1 MSTTI
6 DTILKLSGHKN
17 MKSFYKEF
25 PDEASFMDKHGG
37 QFKKAMRGARIK
49 KAQGGQTMT
58 PITPISTQQ
67 GWNNYYETLPTGTE
81 KLDDM
86 GQGFDLA
93 GMVAPGMKV
102 VENVIKGF
110 QQLKDEK
117 RALQKAKQWSKV
129 SDVNLQ
135 ASQLTP
141 EPIERKYT
149 RPEDIINT
157 GDKFFPVYGV
167 GTDALAK
174 KGKKIKKANFG
185 TQVGSV
191 LQGIGSDRLTNLAV
205 GMSGGESAGATF
217 GGAAGD
223 IISMIPGVGPIVG
236 TLAKPVL
243 SAVGNLID
251 TNPEKTKR
259 YQDRFE
265 GNINQMAMGK
275 GMQGLFNTNNAYMA
289 SGGNVSNMET
299 EGELRIGRGGAKS
312 LSYNPFL
319 PDGGET
325 IEFTGPSHAEG
336 GMPVAYGRNP
346 VEVEGGEP
354 AVKLQSGGTD
364 EDLVVFGD
372 LTVPGRNKKF
382 KSVVKDIAKEEAKQ
396 NKKAEKALL
405 SIEDLSPTTPF
416 DKLKLNSAK
425 ATLMG
430 TTQKLKAYA
439 SEKQSLASLQEAINQ
454 TAKEMNIDANALS
467 KGNIK
472 MAKKGTSISK
482 AQNGDTKPKGGSD
495 ALWSALA
502 GPPYMLARGAR
513 ALESLLAKKKRE
525 NLNNPDEPL
534 YMYPGSSGYPLDEV
548 GEQTA
553 YDFNV
558 RNTPSILKG
567 DWTENP
573 ASRYNLP
580 PYWKYLLGRHIPD
593 TKFNAPRSYREQ
605 NYIYGPEST
614 APIVDFG
621 VKSQPSVVTPI
632 DNTGSGSTTSSP
644 ATPTS
649 QTPVSAPQT
658 PTAKTKVVVDD
669 KGFTGPPTLEDML
682 AATKEYVVP
691 TYGGKEDDKEET
703 TDSEEK
709 KKGWEYA
716 IDALNTY
723 LPYFRPSD
731 TERLDPR
738 QLMGEMFALTDKEEP
753 VQAQTFQP
761 QLRSPYSVSFAD
773 QKNDVIAQVRSA
785 QRMAGNNPAAQAMIA
800 SQAIQALNKINAEE
814 FRMNQGM
821 ADKVYGENTATM
833 NQAQLQNLQILDNQ
847 YTRQQQAKSNTKA
860 RLQAALNSISDK
872 YLKNELNN
880 RTLATY
886 ENLYNYRFDDR
897 GRKQNWNAPYQWN
910 MEGDTYAG
918 TSGREGLP
926 TGYEYVYNSRGERI
940 DVRRIPKTSISV
952 GDDDNKVKNGGNI
965 ARAIKSL

>member
-372 LTVPGRNKKF
+372 LTIPGTKQTFKK
-382 KSVVKDIAKEEAKQ
+382 KVKDISEEEAK
-396 NKKAEKALL
+396 
-405 SIEDLSPTTPF
+405 
-416 DKLKLNSAK
+416 
-425 ATLMG
+425 
-430 TTQKLKAYA
+430 
-439 SEKQSLASLQEAINQ
+439 
-454 TAKEMNIDANALS
+454 
-467 KGNIK
+467 
-472 MAKKGTSISK
+472 
-482 AQNGDTKPKGGSD
+482 
-495 ALWSALA
+495 
-502 GPPYMLARGAR
+502 
-513 ALESLLAKKKRE
+513 
-525 NLNNPDEPL
+525 
-534 YMYPGSSGYPLDEV
+534 
-548 GEQTA
+548 
-553 YDFNV
+553 
-558 RNTPSILKG
+558 
-567 DWTENP
+567 
-573 ASRYNLP
+573 
-580 PYWKYLLGRHIPD
+580 
-593 TKFNAPRSYREQ
+593 
-605 NYIYGPEST
+605 
-614 APIVDFG
+614 
-621 VKSQPSVVTPI
+621 
-632 DNTGSGSTTSSP
+632 
-644 ATPTS
+644 
-649 QTPVSAPQT
+649 
-658 PTAKTKVVVDD
+658 
-669 KGFTGPPTLEDML
+669 
-682 AATKEYVVP
+682 
-691 TYGGKEDDKEET
+691 
-703 TDSEEK
+703 
-709 KKGWEYA
+709 
-716 IDALNTY
+716 
-723 LPYFRPSD
+723 
-731 TERLDPR
+731 
-738 QLMGEMFALTDKEEP
+738 
-753 VQAQTFQP
+753 
-761 QLRSPYSVSFAD
+761 
-773 QKNDVIAQVRSA
+773 
-785 QRMAGNNPAAQAMIA
+785 
-800 SQAIQALNKINAEE
+800 
-814 FRMNQGM
+814 
-821 ADKVYGENTATM
+821 
-833 NQAQLQNLQILDNQ
+833 
-847 YTRQQQAKSNTKA
+847 
-860 RLQAALNSISDK
+860 
-872 YLKNELNN
+872 
-880 RTLATY
+880 
-886 ENLYNYRFDDR
+886 
-897 GRKQNWNAPYQWN
+897 
-910 MEGDTYAG
+910 
-918 TSGREGLP
+918 
-926 TGYEYVYNSRGERI
+926 
-940 DVRRIPKTSISV
+940 
-952 GDDDNKVKNGGNI
+952 
-965 ARAIKSL
+965 

>member
-1 MSTTI
+1 MNTI
-6 DTILKLSGHKN
+6 DTILKLSGHKDMN
-17 MKSFYKEF
+17 SFYKEF
-25 PDEASFMDKHGG
+25 PDEASFMAKHG
-37 QFKKAMRGARIK
+37 KAFAKAQRGAKIK
-49 KAQGGQTMT
+49 KAQQGYTGKMSVPDLLAFGSPEQEAPLKMESWMT
-58 PITPISTQQ
+58 DDKNFPTPAKID
-67 GWNNYYETLPTGTE
+67 L
-81 KLDDM
+81 M
-86 GQGFDLA
+86 G
-93 GMVAPGMKV
+93 MIAPGMKIG
-102 VENVIKGF
+102 ESLLKGF
-110 QQLKDEK
+110 QQLKAEK
-117 RALQKAKQWSKV
+117 QAKNRANQWAQV
-129 SDVNLQ
+129 SDVNLK

-185 TQVGSV
+185 EV

-217 GGAAGD
+217 GQAAGD
-223 IISMIPGVGPIVG
+223 IVSMIPGVGPIVG

-299 EGELRIGRGGAKS
+299 EGELRIGKGGAKS

-382 KSVVKDIAKEEAKQ
+382 KSVVKDIAREEAKQ

-405 SIEDLSPTTPF
+405 SIEDLSPTNSF

-439 SEKQSLASLQEAINQ
+439 SEKQQLASLQEAINQ
-454 TAKEMNIDANALS
+454 TAEEMGMDANALS
-467 KGNIK
+467 KGKYK

-482 AQNGDTKPKGGSD
+482 AQNGTQKGKYILDPSNEE
-495 ALWSALA
+495 AVYQHPSINAASNYL
-502 GPPYMLARGAR
+502 
-513 ALESLLAKKKRE
+513 
-525 NLNNPDEPL
+525 
-534 YMYPGSSGYPLDEV
+534 SSGMVPV
-548 GEQTA
+548 
-553 YDFNV
+553 
-558 RNTPSILKG
+558 PK
-567 DWTENP
+567 P
-573 ASRYNLP
+573 APVY
-580 PYWKYLLGRHIPD
+580 KY
-593 TKFNAPRSYREQ
+593 E
-605 NYIYGPEST
+605 YGPESEGGPRT
-614 APIVDFG
+614 VLPEVVI
-621 VKSQPSVVTPI
+621 KPSTKASL
-632 DNTGSGSTTSSP
+632 GSGSNTGTSGKSSSSQSTTP
-644 ATPTS
+644 AS
-649 QTPVSAPQT
+649 QS
-658 PTAKTKVVVDD
+658 TASKTKVVIDD

-703 TDSEEK
+703 TDDGEEK

-753 VQAQTFQP
+753 VQAQFFQP
-761 QLRSPYSVSFAD
+761 QLGSPYSVSFAD

-800 SQAIQALNKINAEE
+800 SQAAQALNKINAEE

-821 ADKVYGENTATM
+821 ADKVYGENRATM
-833 NQAQLQNLQILDNQ
+833 NQAQLQNLQIADNQ
-847 YTRQQQAKSNTKA
+847 YTRQSQAKSNTKA

-872 YLKNELNN
+872 YLKNELSNK
-880 RTLATY
+880 TLATY

-897 GRKQNWNAPYQWN
+897 GRKQNWNQPAQWN

-940 DVRRIPKTSISV
+940 DVRRIPKSSTFIK
-952 GDDDNKVKNGGNI
+952 DDDSNARNGSIVKALKRI
-965 ARAIKSL
+965 

>member
-6 DTILKLSGHKN
+6 DTILKLSGHKDMN
-17 MKSFYKEF
+17 SFYKEF
-25 PDEASFMDKHGG
+25 PDEASFMAKHG
-37 QFKKAMRGARIK
+37 KAFAKAQRGAKIK

-67 GWNNYYETLPTGTE
+67 GWNNYYKTLPTGTE
-81 KLDDM
+81 KLDNM

-110 QQLKDEK
+110 QQLKDERNK
-117 RALQKAKQWSKV
+117 KNQANQWAQV

-185 TQVGSV
+185 EV

-223 IISMIPGVGPIVG
+223 IISMIPGVGSIVG
-236 TLAKPVL
+236 KLAKPIL
-243 SAVGNLID
+243 SAAGNLID
-251 TNPEKTKR
+251 TNPEKTKK

-299 EGELRIGRGGAKS
+299 EGELRIGKGGAKS

-325 IEFTGPSHAEG
+325 IEFTGPSHAQG
-336 GMPVAYGRNP
+336 GMPVSYGNSP

-354 AVKLQSGGTD
+354 AIKLQNGGAD

-372 LTVPGRNKKF
+372 LNIPGTKQTFKK
-382 KSVVKDIAKEEAKQ
+382 KVKDIAKEEAKQ

-405 SIEDLSPTTPF
+405 SVEDLSPTNSF

-430 TTQKLKAYA
+430 TTQKLKGYA
-439 SEKQSLASLQEAINQ
+439 DEKQKLSALQEAINQ
-454 TAKEMNIDANALS
+454 TAEEMGMDANALS
-467 KGNIK
+467 KGKYK
-472 MAKKGTSISK
+472 MAKKGASIPK
-482 AQNGDTKPKGGSD
+482 AQTGKRYVLDPSNED
-495 ALWSALA
+495 AVYQHPSINAASNYL
-502 GPPYMLARGAR
+502 
-513 ALESLLAKKKRE
+513 
-525 NLNNPDEPL
+525 
-534 YMYPGSSGYPLDEV
+534 SSGMVPV
-548 GEQTA
+548 PKP
-553 YDFNV
+553 
-558 RNTPSILKG
+558 TPV
-567 DWTENP
+567 
-573 ASRYNLP
+573 Y
-580 PYWKYLLGRHIPD
+580 KY
-593 TKFNAPRSYREQ
+593 E
-605 NYIYGPEST
+605 YGPESEGGPRT
-614 APIVDFG
+614 VLPEVVI
-621 VKSQPSVVTPI
+621 KPSTKA
-632 DNTGSGSTTSSP
+632 S
-644 ATPTS
+644 
-649 QTPVSAPQT
+649 
-658 PTAKTKVVVDD
+658 TKVSELQKAVAEAVAMQSTLRGPNEEVPPLMKTPYERYKYNDDETEITALGRGVQQTNDKVLDVLADLYD
-669 KGFTGPPTLEDML
+669 KGEKGDKKL
-682 AATKEYVVP
+682 
-691 TYGGKEDDKEET
+691 GKEET
-703 TDSEEK
+703 LDLLMSGLDS
-709 KKGWEYA
+709 
-716 IDALNTY
+716 L
-723 LPYFRPSD
+723 LPYLRPSD

-753 VQAQTFQP
+753 VQAQFFQP
-761 QLRSPYSVSFAD
+761 QLGSPYSVSFAD

-800 SQAIQALNKINAEE
+800 SQAAQALNKINAEE

-821 ADKVYGENTATM
+821 ADKVYGENRATM
-833 NQAQLQNLQILDNQ
+833 NQAQLQNLQIADNQ
-847 YTRQQQAKSNTKA
+847 YTRQAQAKSNTKA

-880 RTLATY
+880 KTLATY

-897 GRKQNWNAPYQWN
+897 GRKQNWNQPAQWN

-940 DVRRIPKTSISV
+940 DVRRIPRTSTSV
-952 GDDDNKVKNGGNI
+952 EDDNNKVKNGGNI

>member
-6 DTILKLSGHKN
+6 DTILKLSGHKD

-25 PDEASFMDKHGG
+25 PDEASFMAKHG
-37 QFKKAMRGARIK
+37 KAFAKAQRGAKIK

-67 GWNNYYETLPTGTE
+67 GWNNYYKTLPTGTE
-81 KLDDM
+81 KLDNM

-93 GMVAPGMKV
+93 GMIAPGMKIG
-102 VENVIKGF
+102 ESLIKGF
-110 QQLKDEK
+110 QQLKAEK
-117 RALQKAKQWSKV
+117 QAKNRANQWAQV
-129 SDVNLQ
+129 SDVNLK

-141 EPIERKYT
+141 ETIERKYT

-185 TQVGSV
+185 EV
-191 LQGIGSDRLTNLAV
+191 LQGIGSDRLTNFATQ
-205 GMSGGESAGATF
+205 MSGGESAGATF

-236 TLAKPVL
+236 TLAKPIL

-299 EGELRIGRGGAKS
+299 EGELRIGKGGAKS

-336 GMPVAYGRNP
+336 GMPVSYGNSP

-372 LTVPGRNKKF
+372 LTIPGTKQTFKK
-382 KSVVKDIAKEEAKQ
+382 KVKDISKETTKD

-405 SIEDLSPTTPF
+405 SIEDLSPTNSF

-430 TTQKLKAYA
+430 TSQKNEARAIKI
-439 SEKQSLASLQEAINQ
+439 KKLASLQEAINQ
-454 TAKEMNIDANALS
+454 TAEEMGMDANALS
-467 KGNIK
+467 KGKYK
-472 MAKKGTSISK
+472 MAKKGASIPK
-482 AQNGDTKPKGGSD
+482 AQVGIRQGKYILDPSD
-495 ALWSALA
+495 ENAL
-502 GPPYMLARGAR
+502 P
-513 ALESLLAKKKRE
+513 
-525 NLNNPDEPL
+525 
-534 YMYPGSSGYPLDEV
+534 
-548 GEQTA
+548 QH
-553 YDFNV
+553 
-558 RNTPSILKG
+558 PSINAAANYLGSGIVPSPGQPFLNLIRPKT
-567 DWTENP
+567 DPTYYNSANP
-573 ASRYNLP
+573 LVSTPDNPQLYHEPITPHNWDDEIAMKYN
-580 PYWKYLLGRHIPD
+580 
-593 TKFNAPRSYREQ
+593 Q
-605 NYIYGPEST
+605 
-614 APIVDFG
+614 G
-621 VKSQPSVVTPI
+621 VKI
-632 DNTGSGSTTSSP
+632 GDNTGSGSTTSSP
-644 ATPTS
+644 STPTS

-682 AATKEYVVP
+682 GAVKDYIIP
-691 TYGGKEDDKEET
+691 TYSGKEKKDEET
-703 TDSEEK
+703 TDDGEK
-709 KKGWEYA
+709 KKRGWEYA
-716 IDALNTY
+716 MDALDTY

-753 VQAQTFQP
+753 VQAQFFQP
-761 QLRSPYSVSFAD
+761 QLGSPYSVSFAD

-800 SQAIQALNKINAEE
+800 SQAAQALNKINAEE

-821 ADKVYGENTATM
+821 ADKVYGENRTTM
-833 NQAQLQNLQILDNQ
+833 NQAQLQNLQIADNQ
-847 YTRQQQAKSNTKA
+847 YTRQSQAKSNTKA

-880 RTLATY
+880 KTLATY

-897 GRKQNWNAPYQWN
+897 GRKQNWNQPAQWD
-910 MEGDTYAG
+910 MEGSDGGYGVADPNSEWVTQW
-918 TSGREGLP
+918 EKDP
-926 TGYEYVYNSRGERI
+926 KTGEDVQ
-940 DVRRIPKTSISV
+940 VRRRRKTKKEQEATSIPA
-952 GDDDNKVKNGGNI
+952 KNGMNI

>member
-1 MSTTI
+1 MNTI
-6 DTILKLSGHKN
+6 DTILKLSGHKD

-25 PDEASFMDKHGG
+25 PDEASFMVKHG
-37 QFKKAMRGARIK
+37 KAFAKAQRGAKIK
-49 KAQGGQTMT
+49 KAQQGYTGKMSVPDLLAFGSPEQEAPLKMESWMT
-58 PITPISTQQ
+58 DSKTFATPPKTDWGNIA
-67 GWNNYYETLPTGTE
+67 
-81 KLDDM
+81 
-86 GQGFDLA
+86 GQGIPIV
-93 GMVAPGMKV
+93 GNIV
-102 VENVIKGF
+102 KGF

-117 RALQKAKQWSKV
+117 RALAKAKQWSKV

-141 EPIERKYT
+141 EPIEHKYT

-299 EGELRIGRGGAKS
+299 EGELRIGKGGARS

-336 GMPVAYGRNP
+336 GMPVAYGNSP

-372 LTVPGRNKKF
+372 LNVPGRNKKF

-439 SEKQSLASLQEAINQ
+439 NEKQSLASLQEAINQ
-454 TAKEMNIDANALS
+454 TAEEMNIDANALS

-472 MAKKGTSISK
+472 MAKKGASISK
-482 AQNGDTKPKGGSD
+482 AQNGTQKGKYILDPSNEE
-495 ALWSALA
+495 AVYQHPSINAASNYL
-502 GPPYMLARGAR
+502 
-513 ALESLLAKKKRE
+513 
-525 NLNNPDEPL
+525 
-534 YMYPGSSGYPLDEV
+534 SSGM
-548 GEQTA
+548 
-553 YDFNV
+553 
-558 RNTPSILKG
+558 
-567 DWTENP
+567 
-573 ASRYNLP
+573 
-580 PYWKYLLGRHIPD
+580 IP
-593 TKFNAPRSYREQ
+593 TIKQPVYKFE
-605 NYIYGPEST
+605 YGPESEGGPLTVLPEIVVKPKIPSHTGKSSASTPSRSST
-614 APIVDFG
+614 AN
-621 VKSQPSVVTPI
+621 TPP
-632 DNTGSGSTTSSP
+632 STTVSSNIP
-644 ATPTS
+644 E
-649 QTPVSAPQT
+649 
-658 PTAKTKVVVDD
+658 
-669 KGFTGPPTLEDML
+669 GFTGPPTLEEML
-682 AATKEYVVP
+682 GSVKEYTVP
-691 TYGGKEDDKEET
+691 TYTGEEKET
-703 TDSEEK
+703 TTNTEEEK
-709 KKGWEYA
+709 KKRGWEYA
-716 IDALNTY
+716 IDALNAY

-800 SQAIQALNKINAEE
+800 SQATQALNKINAEE
-814 FRMNQGM
+814 FRMNQAM

-880 RTLATY
+880 KTLATY

-897 GRKQNWNAPYQWN
+897 GRKQNWNQLAQFN
-910 MEGDTYAG
+910 TEGSDGNYAVADPN
-918 TSGREGLP
+918 SEWVWQRENDP
-926 TGYEYVYNSRGERI
+926 VTGEEI
-940 DVRRIPKTSISV
+940 QVRRRKKTKKEQEATSIPSKR
-952 GDDDNKVKNGGNI
+952 DGGNI

>member
-1 MSTTI
+1 MNTI
-6 DTILKLSGHKN
+6 DTILKLSGHKD

-25 PDEASFMDKHGG
+25 PDEDSFMAKHGKE
-37 QFKKAMRGARIK
+37 FKKAMRGAKIK
-49 KAQGGQTMT
+49 KAQQGYTGKMSVPDLLAFGAAEQEAPLKMESWMT
-58 PITPISTQQ
+58 DSTNFPTPAKTD
-67 GWNNYYETLPTGTE
+67 W
-81 KLDDM
+81 M
-86 GQGFDLA
+86 G
-93 GMVAPGMKV
+93 MIAPGMKIG
-102 VENVIKGF
+102 ESVIKGF

-185 TQVGSV
+185 TQVGDV
-191 LQGIGSDRLTNLAV
+191 LQGIGSDRLTNLSV
-205 GMSGGESAGATF
+205 GLSGGESAGATF

-289 SGGNVSNMET
+289 SGGNISNMES
-299 EGELRIGRGGAKS
+299 EGELRIGKGGAIS

-325 IEFTGPSHAEG
+325 IEFRGPSHAEG
-336 GMPVAYGRNP
+336 GMPVAYGNSP

-372 LTVPGRNKKF
+372 LTIPGRNKKF
-382 KSVVKDIAKEEAKQ
+382 KSVVKDIAKKEARE
-396 NKKAEKALL
+396 NKKTEKALL

-430 TTQKLKAYA
+430 TTQKLKTYA
-439 SEKQSLASLQEAINQ
+439 NEKQQLASLQEAINQ
-454 TAKEMNIDANALS
+454 TAEEMNIDANALS

-472 MAKKGTSISK
+472 MAKKGASVSK
-482 AQNGDTKPKGGSD
+482 AQNG
-495 ALWSALA
+495 
-502 GPPYMLARGAR
+502 
-513 ALESLLAKKKRE
+513 KRYILDPSNE
-525 NLNNPDEPL
+525 EAVYQRPSINAASNYL
-534 YMYPGSSGYPLDEV
+534 SSGMVPIPKP
-548 GEQTA
+548 
-553 YDFNV
+553 
-558 RNTPSILKG
+558 TPVYKH
-567 DWTENP
+567 E
-573 ASRYNLP
+573 
-580 PYWKYLLGRHIPD
+580 
-593 TKFNAPRSYREQ
+593 
-605 NYIYGPEST
+605 YGPESEGGPRTVLPEVVIKPSTKASMKVSELDKAVAEAVDLGRELRIPDDVAPPRMKT
-614 APIVDFG
+614 AYERYKYNDDETEITSLGRG
-621 VKSQPSVVTPI
+621 VQQSN
-632 DNTGSGSTTSSP
+632 D
-644 ATPTS
+644 
-649 QTPVSAPQT
+649 
-658 PTAKTKVVVDD
+658 KVLDVLADLYD
-669 KGFTGPPTLEDML
+669 KGKKRDRKLGKKETLDLLMSGL
-682 AATKEYVVP
+682 
-691 TYGGKEDDKEET
+691 
-703 TDSEEK
+703 DS
-709 KKGWEYA
+709 
-716 IDALNTY
+716 L

-761 QLRSPYSVSFAD
+761 QLGSPYSVSFAD

-800 SQAIQALNKINAEE
+800 SQATQALNKINAEE

-821 ADKVYGENTATM
+821 ADKVYGENRATM

-847 YTRQQQAKSNTKA
+847 YTRQSQAKSNTKA

-880 RTLATY
+880 KILATY

-910 MEGDTYAG
+910 MEGSD
-918 TSGREGLP
+918 EGYTVSDP
-926 TGYEYVYNSRGERI
+926 NSEWVMQWENDPATGERI
-940 DVRRIPKTSISV
+940 QVRRRRKTKKEQEATSIPA
-952 GDDDNKVKNGGNI
+952 KNGMNI

>member
-25 PDEASFMDKHGG
+25 PDEASFMAKHGG
-37 QFKKAMRGARIK
+37 QFKKAMRGAKIK
-49 KAQGGQTMT
+49 KAQYGELLGATNVVKPVNPSLPGFPVIGKPT
-58 PITPISTQQ
+58 S
-67 GWNNYYETLPTGTE
+67 LPTF
-81 KLDDM
+81 D
-86 GQGFDLA
+86 QGVSDYMTQGSNAAAHSWDATTPKTDLT
-93 GMVAPGMKV
+93 GMIAPGMKV

-185 TQVGSV
+185 EV
-191 LQGIGSDRLTNLAV
+191 LQGIGSDRLTNLSV

-236 TLAKPVL
+236 TLAKPLL

-251 TNPEKTKR
+251 TNPEKTKK

-299 EGELRIGRGGAKS
+299 EGELRIGKGGARS

-336 GMPVAYGRNP
+336 GMPVAYGNSP

-439 SEKQSLASLQEAINQ
+439 NEKQQLASLQEAINQ
-454 TAKEMNIDANALS
+454 TAEEMNVDANALS

-472 MAKKGTSISK
+472 MAKKGASIPK

-495 ALWSALA
+495 ALWSALV

-513 ALESLLAKKKRE
+513 ALESLLAKEKKE

-534 YMYPGSSGYPLDEV
+534 YMYPGASDYPLDEV

-553 YDFNV
+553 YDFNI
-558 RNTPSILKG
+558 RNIPSILKG
-567 DWTENP
+567 DWKINP
-573 ASRYNLP
+573 YSGYDLL
-580 PYWKYLLGRHIPD
+580 PYWKYSLARHIPD
-593 TKFNAPRSYREQ
+593 TKRNAPSSYREQ
-605 NYIYGPEST
+605 NYMYGPEST

-621 VKSQPSVVTPI
+621 IKPVATKITGDETKPIQPSP
-632 DNTGSGSTTSSP
+632 TGKSSASTSSSSSTVNNP
-644 ATPTS
+644 PTS
-649 QTPVSAPQT
+649 TVSS
-658 PTAKTKVVVDD
+658 PTT
-669 KGFTGPPTLEDML
+669 KGFTGPPTLEEML
-682 AATKEYVVP
+682 GSVKEYTIP
-691 TYGGKEDDKEET
+691 
-703 TDSEEK
+703 
-709 KKGWEYA
+709 
-716 IDALNTY
+716 
-723 LPYFRPSD
+723 
-731 TERLDPR
+731 
-738 QLMGEMFALTDKEEP
+738 
-753 VQAQTFQP
+753 
-761 QLRSPYSVSFAD
+761 
-773 QKNDVIAQVRSA
+773 
-785 QRMAGNNPAAQAMIA
+785 
-800 SQAIQALNKINAEE
+800 
-814 FRMNQGM
+814 
-821 ADKVYGENTATM
+821 
-833 NQAQLQNLQILDNQ
+833 
-847 YTRQQQAKSNTKA
+847 
-860 RLQAALNSISDK
+860 
-872 YLKNELNN
+872 
-880 RTLATY
+880 
-886 ENLYNYRFDDR
+886 
-897 GRKQNWNAPYQWN
+897 
-910 MEGDTYAG
+910 TYAG
-918 TSGREGLP
+918 EEKEATTNDEEEKRRE
-926 TGYEYVYNSRGERI
+926 
-940 DVRRIPKTSISV
+940 V
-952 GDDDNKVKNGGNI
+952 GNMQWMH
-965 ARAIKSL
+965 